1 MLNLSAHF
9 VIAPGSANWWLG
21 LAILTIVF
29 GAAHLA
35 ATTFSEQHQTRFRKI
50 WGVLLLLTFTAT
62 QLYLIANKRWQPSDS
77 LPLQMCGMSN
87 LLAIAALVWFWR
99 PAFVPLLF
107 WGIAGGIH
115 SFLTP
120 EITLGDH
127 PLIVAEYFFSHAS
140 IMAAPWFLLRSG
152 AFKLSATSWLHAL
165 LWNNLAL
172 LPIGL
177 LNLLLN
183 ANYMYLCIK
192 PLAENPFVVGDWPW
206 YILGFEAA
214 AIVHYFLLHLAFRR
228 YRVAQS

>member
-1 MLNLSAHF
+1 MLHLKAHF

-21 LAILTIVF
+21 LVVLTFVF
-29 GAAHLA
+29 ASAHLA
-35 ATTFSEQHQTRFRKI
+35 ATRFSALQQLRFRKF
-50 WGVLLLLTFTAT
+50 WGALLLLTFVAT
-62 QLYLIANKRWQPSDS
+62 QLYLIAQGRWHLADS

-87 LLAIAALVWFWR
+87 LLAIAALLWYWK

-127 PLIVAEYFFSHAS
+127 PLIIAEYFFSHAS

-152 AFKLSATSWLHAL
+152 AFKLNTRSWLYAL

-177 LNLLLN
+177 VNLLLN
-183 ANYMYLCIK
+183 ANYMYLCVK
-192 PLAENPFVVGDWPW
+192 PLAENPLVVGDWPW

-214 AIVHYFLLHLAFRR
+214 ALVHYYLLHLAFRH
-228 YRVAQS
+228 YRTANS